1 MLATSMRTYVLALLL
16 VLSIMACSK
25 KEDKPTSEKT
35 TETTKFAA
43 PPNTLVHAYIADLTL
58 NPIIQN
64 ESNSREFCE
73 MIYPKLM
80 QETFDTALG
89 LIVYQPLFATRWEV
103 RNNNREIVFTLRRD
117 VKWTDGQPVT
127 ARDWLFSYELYADS
141 VIASVRQNF
150 ISENFLQEKDGT
162 VNLKKAVDIPNDSTL
177 IVRFRKPMPVD
188 LMCKYTN
195 LPFIAEHIWKDVKRE
210 EFRKSEFNRN
220 PEKLVGCGPYK
231 VEKWVPNSE
240 CVLVANKSC
249 NLPAPPKIERIVNRV
264 VQESTTRLTMLR
276 TGEADVVQG
285 IPPEEAEKMRKENP
299 NVQIIPRGQV
309 VFLYIGWMNI
319 DPVLYKQSKKVQPH
333 PLFGSKKVRQALTY
347 AINRQ
352 EYLDGFLRGYGELG
366 VTDVVPLC
374 YWARDPE
381 LKPYP
386 HDIEKAKS
394 LLAEEGWK
402 KGSDGI
408 LEKNGRKF
416 SFKLTVNKGNKGRE
430 FLAVLVQK
438 NLKDVGIDCQI
449 ETMESNVMS
458 EKMRNRE
465 LDAFIAGFI
474 VAPPDVDPSEI
485 RLSDLERTPYNF
497 TGFQNKRVDELI
509 NLAKAE
515 LQILNT
521 AKYWKEYQKI
531 IYDEQPE
538 TIVTWG
544 SPLVG
549 VSKRIKK
556 AVITP
561 VANFDCIWEWEME
574 GGSVAEKR

>member
-1 MLATSMRTYVLALLL
+1 MLVTSMRTYMLALLL
-16 VLSIMACSK
+16 VLSIMACGK

-35 TETTKFAA
+35 AETTKFAA

-80 QETFDTALG
+80 QETFDTTRG
-89 LIVYQPLFATRWEV
+89 LLTYQPLFATRWEV

-162 VNLKKAVDIPNDSTL
+162 VNLKKAVEIPNDSTL

-220 PEKLVGCGPYK
+220 PEKLIGCGPYK

-285 IPPEEAEKMRKENP
+285 IPPEEAEKMREENP
-299 NVQIIPRGQV
+299 NVQIVRRGQV

-352 EYLDGFLRGYGELG
+352 EFLDGFLRGYGEVG
-366 VTDVVPLC
+366 ATDVVPLC
-374 YWARDPE
+374 YWAKDPE

-386 HDIEKAKS
+386 YDIEKAKS

-430 FLAVLVQK
+430 FLAVLIQK
-438 NLKDVGIDCQI
+438 NLKEVGIDCQI

-521 AKYWKEYQKI
+521 AKYWKEYQRI

-561 VANFDCIWEWEME
+561 VANFDRIWEWEME

>member
-1 MLATSMRTYVLALLL
+1 MLVTSMRTYMLALLL
-16 VLSIMACSK
+16 VLSIMACGK

-73 MIYPKLM
+73 MIYPRLM

-89 LIVYQPLFATRWEV
+89 LLVYQPLFATRWEV

-127 ARDWLFSYELYADS
+127 SRDWLFSYELYADS

-162 VNLKKAVDIPNDSTL
+162 VNLKKAVEIPNDSTL

-220 PEKLVGCGPYK
+220 PEKLIGCGPYK

-333 PLFGSKKVRQALTY
+333 PLFGLKKVRQALTY

-386 HDIEKAKS
+386 YDIEKAKS

-430 FLAVLVQK
+430 FLAVLIQK
-438 NLKDVGIDCQI
+438 NLKEVGIDCQI

-465 LDAFIAGFI
+465 LDAFISGFI

-521 AKYWKEYQKI
+521 AKYWKEYQRI

-561 VANFDCIWEWEME
+561 VANFDRIWEWEME

>member
-1 MLATSMRTYVLALLL
+1 
-16 VLSIMACSK
+16 
-25 KEDKPTSEKT
+25 
-35 TETTKFAA
+35 
-43 PPNTLVHAYIADLTL
+43 
-58 NPIIQN
+58 
-64 ESNSREFCE
+64 

-80 QETFDTALG
+80 QETFDTTRG
-89 LIVYQPLFATRWEV
+89 LLTYQPLFATRWEV

-162 VNLKKAVDIPNDSTL
+162 VNLKKAVEIPNDSTL

-220 PEKLVGCGPYK
+220 PEKLIGCGPYK

-285 IPPEEAEKMRKENP
+285 IPPEEAEKMREENP
-299 NVQIIPRGQV
+299 NVQIVRRGQV

-352 EYLDGFLRGYGELG
+352 EFLDGFLRGYGEVG
-366 VTDVVPLC
+366 ATDVVPLC
-374 YWARDPE
+374 YWAKDPE

-386 HDIEKAKS
+386 YDIEKAKS

-430 FLAVLVQK
+430 FLAVLIQK
-438 NLKDVGIDCQI
+438 NLKEVGIDCQI

-521 AKYWKEYQKI
+521 AKYWKEYQRI

-561 VANFDCIWEWEME
+561 VANFDRIWEWEME

>member
-1 MLATSMRTYVLALLL
+1 MLTLLL
-16 VLSIMACSK
+16 ALSIMACSK
-25 KEDKPTSEKT
+25 KDDKPTSEKT

-43 PPNTLVHAYIADLTL
+43 PPNTLVHTYIADLTL

-80 QETFDTALG
+80 QETFDTTRG
-89 LIVYQPLFATRWEV
+89 LLAYQPLFATRWEV
-103 RNNNREIVFTLRRD
+103 RDNNREIIFTLRRD

-162 VNLKKAVDIPNDSTL
+162 VNLKKAVEIPNDSTL

-231 VEKWVPNSE
+231 VEKWIPNSE
-240 CVLVANKSC
+240 CVLVANQSC

-264 VQESTTRLTMLR
+264 VQENTTRLTMLR
-276 TGEADVVQG
+276 TGEADVVQA
-285 IPPEEAEKMRKENP
+285 IPPEEAEKMQKENP

-309 VFLYIGWMNI
+309 TFLYIGWMNI
-319 DPVLYKQSKKVQPH
+319 DPVLYKQSKKIQPH

-352 EYLDGFLRGYGELG
+352 EYRDGFLRGYGELG

-374 YWARDPE
+374 YWAKHPE

-386 HDIEKAKS
+386 YDVEKAKS

-402 KGSDGI
+402 RGSDGI

-416 SFKLTVNKGNKGRE
+416 SFKLSINKGNKGRE
-430 FLAVLVQK
+430 FLAVLIQK
-438 NLKDVGIDCQI
+438 NLKEVGIDCQI
-449 ETMESNVMS
+449 ETMESNVMT

-465 LDAFIAGFI
+465 LDAFIAGFV

-485 RLSDLERTPYNF
+485 RLSDLERTPYNL

-521 AKYWKEYQKI
+521 AKYWKEYQEI
-531 IYDEQPE
+531 IYDE
-538 TIVTWG
+538 
-544 SPLVG
+544 
-549 VSKRIKK
+549 
-556 AVITP
+556 
-561 VANFDCIWEWEME
+561 
-574 GGSVAEKR
+574 

>member
-1 MLATSMRTYVLALLL
+1 MKTYMITLLL
-16 VLSIMACSK
+16 ALSIMACSK
-25 KEDKPTSEKT
+25 KDDKPTSEKT

-103 RNNNREIVFTLRRD
+103 RDNNREIIFTLRRD

-162 VNLKKAVDIPNDSTL
+162 VNLKKAVEIPNDSTL

-231 VEKWVPNSE
+231 VEKWIPNSE
-240 CVLVANKSC
+240 CVLVADQSC

-264 VQESTTRLTMLR
+264 VQENTTRLTMLR
-276 TGEADVVQG
+276 TGEADVVQA
-285 IPPEEAEKMRKENP
+285 IPPEEAEKMQKENP

-309 VFLYIGWMNI
+309 TFLYIGWMNI
-319 DPVLYKQSKKVQPH
+319 DPVLYKQSKKIQPH

-352 EYLDGFLRGYGELG
+352 EYRDGFLRGYGELG

-374 YWARDPE
+374 YWAKHPE

-386 HDIEKAKS
+386 YDVEKAKS

-402 KGSDGI
+402 RGSDGI

-416 SFKLTVNKGNKGRE
+416 SFKLSINKGNKGRE
-430 FLAVLVQK
+430 FLAVLIQK
-438 NLKDVGIDCQI
+438 NLKEVGIDCQI
-449 ETMESNVMS
+449 ETMESNVMT

-465 LDAFIAGFI
+465 LDAFIAGFV

-485 RLSDLERTPYNF
+485 RLSDLERTPYNL

-521 AKYWKEYQKI
+521 AKYWKEYQEI

-561 VANFDCIWEWEME
+561 VANFDRIWEWEME

>member
-1 MLATSMRTYVLALLL
+1 MLALLL
-16 VLSIMACSK
+16 VLSIMACGK

-35 TETTKFAA
+35 AETTKFAA

-80 QETFDTALG
+80 QETFDTTRG
-89 LIVYQPLFATRWEV
+89 LLTYQPLFATRWEV

-162 VNLKKAVDIPNDSTL
+162 VNLKKAVEIPNDSTL

-220 PEKLVGCGPYK
+220 PEKLIGCGPYK

-285 IPPEEAEKMRKENP
+285 IPPEEAEKMREENP
-299 NVQIIPRGQV
+299 NVQIVRRGQV

-352 EYLDGFLRGYGELG
+352 EFLDGFLRGYGEVG
-366 VTDVVPLC
+366 ATDVVPLC
-374 YWARDPE
+374 YWAKDPE

-386 HDIEKAKS
+386 YDIEKAKS

-430 FLAVLVQK
+430 FLAVLIQK
-438 NLKDVGIDCQI
+438 NLKEVGIDCQI

-521 AKYWKEYQKI
+521 AKYWKEYQRI

-561 VANFDCIWEWEME
+561 VANFDRIWEWEME

>member
-1 MLATSMRTYVLALLL
+1 MRTYMLALLL
-16 VLSIMACSK
+16 VLSIMACGK

-35 TETTKFAA
+35 AETTKFAA

-80 QETFDTALG
+80 QETFDTTRG
-89 LIVYQPLFATRWEV
+89 LLTYQPLFATRWEV

-162 VNLKKAVDIPNDSTL
+162 VNLKKAVEIPNDSTL

-220 PEKLVGCGPYK
+220 PEKLIGCGPYK

-285 IPPEEAEKMRKENP
+285 IPPEEAEKMREENP
-299 NVQIIPRGQV
+299 NVQIVRRGQV

-352 EYLDGFLRGYGELG
+352 EFLDGFLRGYGEVG
-366 VTDVVPLC
+366 ATDVVPLC
-374 YWARDPE
+374 YWAKDPE

-386 HDIEKAKS
+386 YDIEKAKS

-430 FLAVLVQK
+430 FLAVLIQK
-438 NLKDVGIDCQI
+438 NLKEVGIDCQI

-521 AKYWKEYQKI
+521 AKYWKEYQRI

-561 VANFDCIWEWEME
+561 VANFDRIWEWEME